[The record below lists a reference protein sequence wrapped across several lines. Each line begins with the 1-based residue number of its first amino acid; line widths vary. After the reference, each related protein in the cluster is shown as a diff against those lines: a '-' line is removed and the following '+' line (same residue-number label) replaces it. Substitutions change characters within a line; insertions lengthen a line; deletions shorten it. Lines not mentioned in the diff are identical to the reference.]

1 MKKYIYSVLFILIS
15 ITNSLAQRML
25 PGQKGLNITTGTLS
39 NEDPSKNYYFNIGMI
54 VNGKNGNYQ
63 LWALEYSNQYYQY
76 KDLRIANETYTAE
89 GGYSF
94 FLLGDT
100 RRNITLN
107 AILTVVAGY
116 ETINRGEN
124 SLYDGAEIHDKD
136 NFIYGGGGRL
146 SLETYLS
153 DRFVLLLQG
162 CTKILWGT
170 DLKQFRPSAGIGI
183 RFNF

>member
-15 ITNSLAQRML
+15 SLASQAQRML
-25 PGQKGLNITTGTLS
+25 PGQKGIDINTGTLS
-39 NEDPSKNYYFNIGMI
+39 NEDPSKNYYLNIELI

-63 LWALEYSNQYYQY
+63 LWTLEYSNQYSLY
-76 KDLRIANETYTAE
+76 KDLQIPHETYTAE
-89 GGYSF
+89 AGYSI

-107 AILTVVAGY
+107 AILTAVGGY

-124 SLYDGAEIHDKD
+124 TLPDGAQILNKD

-162 CTKILWGT
+162 RTKIIWGT
-170 DLKQFRPSAGIGI
+170 DLKLFRPSVGAGL